1 MMRYSIKNNL
11 KIGLLLAFFVTGSV
25 AAKQVLPSKD
35 NLQYSGRV
43 DFSDQ
48 HAPSLSW
55 PGTQVR
61 GKFTGTTL
69 AITLDDQWGKNY
81 FNVFIDEAEQP
92 SAIIACKQGKMTYL
106 IADDLDPDQEHT
118 FTLFKRTEGE
128 EGRTSLL
135 GLTLSDDAK
144 LLTKPEKPA
153 RKIIFYGDSITSGMG
168 NEAPVG
174 KADNISAQKNN
185 YLAYGA
191 ITARNLNAEYVSI
204 SQSGIGVMVSWFDFV
219 MPQFY
224 DQLDAVGN
232 NDSQWDFTLWQP
244 DVVVVNLLQN
254 DSWLIDREKRLKP
267 QPSKKQII
275 QAYKAFLL
283 TLRKAHPDAYMI
295 AALGS
300 MDATRADSPWP
311 GYIKEAV
318 AQIKQAN
325 SSERLTTL
333 FFPFTGF
340 EQHPRVS
347 QHKENAALLT
357 TLIKE
362 KMNW

>member
-1 MMRYSIKNNL
+1 MHFAL
-11 KIGLLLAFFVTGSV
+11 KKHLLVIAVLALFGTASAV
-25 AAKQVLPSKD
+25 AKQVIPNKD
-35 NLQYSGRV
+35 NLQYSGRI
-43 DFSDQ
+43 DFSDKN
-48 HAPSLSW
+48 APSLSW

-61 GKFTGTTL
+61 GTFTGKKL

-92 SAIIACKQGKMTYL
+92 TKIIACQQGQKTYL
-106 IADDLDPDQEHT
+106 IADDLASDKVHT

-128 EGRTSLL
+128 EGRTLL
-135 GLTLSDDAK
+135 HSLTLSDEGK
-144 LLTKPEKPA
+144 LQAKPEKPA

-191 ITARNLNAEYVSI
+191 ITARNLDAEYMSI
-204 SQSGIGVMVSWFDFV
+204 SQSGIGVMISWFDFT

-232 NDSQWDFTLWQP
+232 NDSKWNFALWQP

-267 QPSKKQII
+267 MPSEKDII
-275 QAYKAFLL
+275 KAYKAFLL
-283 TLRKAHPDAYMI
+283 TLRQVHPDAYMI

-300 MDATRADSPWP
+300 MDATRAGSPWP
-311 GYIKEAV
+311 RYVKEAV

-325 SSERLTTL
+325 KDEKITTL

-340 EQHPRVS
+340 EQHPRVA
-347 QHKENAALLT
+347 QHKANADLLT
-357 TLIKE
+357 ALIKE

>member
-1 MMRYSIKNNL
+1 MPYAFKNNVL
-11 KIGLLLAFFVTGSV
+11 IIAVLALFGTASV
-25 AAKQVLPSKD
+25 AAKQVIPNEH
-35 NLQYSGRV
+35 NLQYSGRI
-43 DFSDQ
+43 DFSDK

-61 GKFTGTTL
+61 GTFTGKKL

-81 FNVFIDEAEQP
+81 FNVFIDQGEQP
-92 SAIIACKQGKMTYL
+92 TTIIACKQGLNTYL
-106 IADDLDPDQEHT
+106 IGDNLAPDKVHT

-128 EGRTSLL
+128 EGRTLL
-135 GLTLSDDAK
+135 RGLTIADTGHLLAK
-144 LLTKPEKPA
+144 PKKPL
-153 RKIIFYGDSITSGMG
+153 RKIVFYGDSITSGMG

-191 ITARNLNAEYVSI
+191 ITARNLDAEYMSI
-204 SQSGIGVMVSWFDFV
+204 SQSGIGVMISWFDFI

-232 NDSQWDFTLWQP
+232 NDSKWDFSSWQP

-267 QPSKKQII
+267 MPSKTDII
-275 QAYKAFLL
+275 KAYKAFLL
-283 TLRKAHPDAYMI
+283 TLRQVHPDAYMI

-300 MDATRADSPWP
+300 MDATRAGSPWP
-311 GYIKEAV
+311 GYVKAAV

-325 SSERLTTL
+325 KDEKITTL

-340 EQHPRVS
+340 EQHPRVA
-347 QHKENAALLT
+347 QHKANAGLLT